1 MNGGLFGDLPDDPA
15 PLDPDD
21 AALLHDLPI
30 YPETQEIDWDMA
42 VEARC
47 RRLERRGLVKIE
59 RHKNDPIA
67 IRPTM
72 YAGRVP

>member
-1 MNGGLFGDLPDDPA
+1 MNGGLFGDLPDDPT

-21 AALLHDLPI
+21 AALLRGLPI
-30 YPETQEIDWDMA
+30 YPETQEIDGDMA
-42 VEARC
+42 EARC
-47 RRLERRGLVKIE
+47 RRLERLGFVKIE

-72 YAGRVP
+72 YAGRAP